1 VGGIACCFA
10 WAGGGTIDVLPTP
23 HNNLASLLLDE
34 AVAGGWGDRVA
45 VREGTRAVTYA
56 QLRDQVARAATALR
70 SLRIARGDR
79 VAILMPDTIEAAI
92 ALLGAIYHGAI
103 AVPLSELGRANDVR
117 DLLIDSGATACIVH
131 SSLRPAIDEVRS
143 EVPSLR
149 EVIVVGERGGPGERD
164 FGSLLRSSSPV
175 AEAAHVEAV
184 STAVVLYSAG
194 AHAGTDEH
202 GSVRRR
208 GVPHSH
214 MTPLRAYE
222 ALRSGGAIVMGEND
236 RVLSVVRLWTAY
248 GLGTGLLFPLA
259 AGAEA
264 LFLPEQPSSRAVFA
278 ALQAFRPTILLATP
292 SVYGQLARDADA
304 AAMKRPLASLR
315 YCVSGAEDM
324 PPRVVEKV
332 RQALGVEVTVGY
344 GLTEAFQFVLCGP
357 ATTGRPGA
365 CGRPVP
371 GFELQIVD
379 EQGEPVGVDEIGT
392 LEIRG
397 ATMAVGYWNDTR
409 MTLRD
414 GWFTTRDR
422 FMVDGDGNYYHCGRV
437 DHLFKV
443 GGKWVSPAEVEQA
456 LVANEAVWECAVV
469 GADDEDGLIKPLAFV
484 VPNIGHEPGPEL
496 ERALREYVKKELA
509 PYKYPRWIEFVSEL
523 PKGPTG
529 KILRYKLRDR
539 IRGSARSR
547 RAETAGG

>member
-1 VGGIACCFA
+1 ML
-10 WAGGGTIDVLPTP
+10 AGAGRRYHRVLANQ
-23 HNNLASLLLDE
+23 HNNLASLLLDD
-34 AVAGGWGDRVA
+34 AVAAGWADRVA
-45 VREGTRAVTYA
+45 VREGTRVATYG

-79 VAILMPDTIEAAI
+79 VAVLMPDTIEAAI
-92 ALLGAIYHGAI
+92 AVLGTIYHGAI

-117 DLLIDSGATACIVH
+117 DLLVDSGASACIVH
-131 SSLRPAIDEVRS
+131 SSLRPSIDEVRG
-143 EVPSLR
+143 EVPGLR
-149 EVIVVGERGGPGERD
+149 EVIVVGERGPGERD
-164 FGSLLRSSSPV
+164 FASLLRSSSPV
-175 AEAAHVEAV
+175 AEPAHVEPESIAL
-184 STAVVLYSAG
+184 VLYSAG

-202 GSVRRR
+202 GAVRRR

-214 MTPLRAYE
+214 MTPIRAFE
-222 ALRSGGAIVMGEND
+222 ALRSGAISMGEND

-248 GLGTGLLFPLA
+248 GLGTGLLFPLM

-264 LFLPEQPSSRAVFA
+264 LFIPEQPSSRAVFS
-278 ALQAFRPTILLATP
+278 ALSSFQPTILLATP
-292 SVYGQLARDADA
+292 SVYGQLARDADTA
-304 AAMKRPLASLR
+304 AAKRPLASLR

-365 CGRPVP
+365 CGRPVE
-371 GFELQIVD
+371 GFELQIV
-379 EQGEPVGVDEIGT
+379 GEHGDPVGVDEIGT

-397 ATMAVGYWNDTR
+397 PTMALGYWNDTR

-422 FMVDGDGNYYHCGRV
+422 FMVDGEGNYYHCGRA

-496 ERALREYVKKELA
+496 ERALREYVKQELA

-529 KILRYKLRDR
+529 KVLRYKLRDR
-539 IRGSARSR
+539 IRGSGRSR
-547 RAETAGG
+547 RAETAGS

>member
-1 VGGIACCFA
+1 VACCFPPA
-10 WAGGGTIDVLPTP
+10 GGTIDLLPTSS
-23 HNNLASLLLDE
+23 NNLASLILDH
-34 AVAGGWGDRVA
+34 AVTAGWSERVA
-45 VREGTRAVTYA
+45 LREGTRAVTYA
-56 QLRDQVARAATALR
+56 QLRDQVARTATALR

-79 VAILMPDTIEAAI
+79 VAVLMPDTIEAVI
-92 ALLGAIYHGAI
+92 ALLGAMYHGAI

-117 DLLIDSGATACIVH
+117 DLLVDSGASACVVH
-131 SSLRPAIDEVRS
+131 ASLRAAIDAVRG
-143 EVPSLR
+143 EVPELR
-149 EVIVVGERGGPGERD
+149 EVIVVGERGGPAERD
-164 FGSLLRSSSPV
+164 FASLLRSSSPT
-175 AEAAHVEAV
+175 AEPAQVEPESIAL
-184 STAVVLYSAG
+184 VLYSAG
-194 AHAGTDEH
+194 AHAGTDEN
-202 GSVRRR
+202 GAVRRR

-214 MTPLRAYE
+214 MTPLRAFE
-222 ALRSGGAIVMGEND
+222 ALRKGGGIVIEEND

-259 AGAEA
+259 AGAES
-264 LFLPEQPSSRAVFA
+264 LLLPEQPSSRAVFGALA
-278 ALQAFRPTILLATP
+278 AFHPTILLATP
-292 SVYGQLARDADA
+292 SVYGQLARDVESSSE
-304 AAMKRPLASLR
+304 KRPLASLR

-371 GFELQIVD
+371 GFELQIVG
-379 EQGEPVGVDEIGT
+379 EQGEAVGVDEIGT

-397 ATMAVGYWNDTR
+397 VTMALGYWNDTR

-422 FMVDGDGNYYHCGRV
+422 FMVDGEGNYYHCGRI

-456 LVANEAVWECAVV
+456 LLANEAVWECVVV

-484 VPNIGHEPGPEL
+484 VPNIGHDPGPDL
-496 ERALREYVKKELA
+496 ERALRDYVKQELA

-529 KILRYKLRDR
+529 KVLRYKLRDR
-539 IRGSARSR
+539 LRGSGRSR
-547 RAETAGG
+547 RAETAGGT

>member
-1 VGGIACCFA
+1 VR
-10 WAGGGTIDVLPTP
+10 GGTIGKLSPA
-23 HNNLASLLLDE
+23 HNNLAALLVDE
-34 AVAGGWGDRVA
+34 ANAAGFGERVA
-45 VREGTRAVTYA
+45 LREGSRVLTYA
-56 QLRDQVARAATALR
+56 QLREQVARAATALR

-79 VAILMPDTIEAAI
+79 VAILMPDTIEAVVAV
-92 ALLGAIYHGAI
+92 LGTIYHGAV
-103 AVPLSELGRANDVR
+103 AVPLSELGRPNDIR
-117 DLLIDSGATACIVH
+117 DLLIDSGAAAAIVH
-131 SSLRPAIDEVRS
+131 SSLRPGIDEVRG
-143 EVPSLR
+143 EVPTLR
-149 EVIVVGERGGPGERD
+149 EVLVVGERGPGELD
-164 FGSLLRSSSPV
+164 FGSLLRSASP
-175 AEAAHVEAV
+175 AHEPATVEPESIAL
-184 STAVVLYSAG
+184 VLYSAG
-194 AHAGTDEH
+194 AHAGTDET
-202 GSVRRR
+202 GAAKRR

-214 MTPLRAYE
+214 MTPLRAYQ
-222 ALRSGGAIVMGEND
+222 ALRDGGAIVMTEGD

-248 GLGTGLLFPLA
+248 GLGTGLIFPLA

-264 LFLPEQPSSRAVFA
+264 LLLPAQPSSPAVFA
-278 ALQAFRPTILLATP
+278 ALQAFHPTILLATP

-304 AAMKRPLASLR
+304 AAMKKPLESLR

-357 ATTGRPGA
+357 ASTGRPGA

-371 GFELQIVD
+371 GFELQIVNKN
-379 EQGEPVGVDEIGT
+379 GEPVGTDEIGT

-397 ATMAVGYWNDTR
+397 ATMALGYWNDTR

-422 FMVDGDGNYYHCGRV
+422 FMVDGEGNYYHCGRV

-456 LVANEAVWECAVV
+456 LLANEAVWECAVV

-484 VPNIGHEPGPEL
+484 VPNIGHEPGAEL
-496 ERALREYVKKELA
+496 ERQLREYVKKELA
-509 PYKYPRWIEFVSEL
+509 PYKYPRWIEFLPEL

-529 KILRYKLRDR
+529 KVLRYKLRDR
-539 IRGSARSR
+539 IRTTGRSR

>member
-1 VGGIACCFA
+1 VACCFP
-10 WAGGGTIDVLPTP
+10 AGGGTIVPLPTP
-23 HNNLASLLLDE
+23 HNNLASLVLDH
-34 AVAGGWGDRVA
+34 AVAAGWGDRVA
-45 VREGTRAVTYA
+45 LREGTREVTYA

-79 VAILMPDTIEAAI
+79 VAVLMPDTIEAVI
-92 ALLGAIYHGAI
+92 ALLGAMYHGAI

-117 DLLIDSGATACIVH
+117 DLLIDSGASACVVH
-131 SSLRPAIDEVRS
+131 SSLRAAIDAVRGEVS
-143 EVPSLR
+143 DLR
-149 EVIVVGERGGPGERD
+149 EVIVVGGRGGPGERD
-164 FGSLLRSSSPV
+164 FASLLRSSSPV
-175 AEAAHVEAV
+175 AEPAHVEPESIAV
-184 STAVVLYSAG
+184 ILYSAG
-194 AHAGTDEH
+194 AHAGTDES
-202 GSVRRR
+202 GAARRR

-214 MTPLRAYE
+214 ATPLRAFE
-222 ALRSGGAIVMGEND
+222 ALTRSSAIVMSDAD

-264 LFLPEQPSSRAVFA
+264 LLLPEQPSSRAVFG
-278 ALQAFRPTILLATP
+278 ALTQYHPTILLATP

-304 AAMKRPLASLR
+304 AAMQAPLASLR

-365 CGRPVP
+365 CGRPVL

-379 EQGEPVGVDEIGT
+379 QEGALVGVDEIGT

-397 ATMAVGYWNDTR
+397 ATMALGYWNDTR

-456 LVANEAVWECAVV
+456 LLANEAVWECVVV

-484 VPNIGHEPGPEL
+484 VPNIGHEPGPDL
-496 ERALREYVKKELA
+496 ERALREYVKQELA
-509 PYKYPRWIEFVSEL
+509 PYKYPRWIEFVAEL
-523 PKGPTG
+523 PKGPNG
-529 KILRYKLRDR
+529 KVLRYKLKDR
-539 IRGSARSR
+539 LRGSSRSR
-547 RAETAGG
+547 RAETAGS